1 MLPAAIGEVRE
12 RRGVVW
18 DRRAPDP
25 PSRRSLGFDKAGLA
39 ETPGQPGRVRL
50 RFFRS
55 GASILLRGSTL
66 LTAAMKEMQDS
77 ETARLFS
84 PIKQSLLA
92 TLKSLTPHL
101 EKINEGWQALLQGL
115 SLNEEQ
121 NKALHDFD
129 FRGACRSLKS
139 SRFDDYRLQ
148 LETYGRELE
157 RLGLSAENVT
167 CVVAF
172 YLVTCLR
179 HTAPAGA
186 KEKNMI
192 VAMTRLMVASHRLL
206 FSGYGD
212 QLAMVYRRIDEQ
224 ERHKLSR
231 DLHDDVGHNLVV
243 LKLYME
249 MISKDLTQGDSD
261 EQIKP
266 KVEEAKALIAN
277 TIESVRRLI
286 LDLGPALLEETG
298 LVSAIRLYSRQFS
311 ARTGIKATIQD
322 AGVPD
327 TVPSSHEI
335 ALYRV
340 FQGALSNVVKHSRA
354 QNVKVVVGGA
364 KQSKVIMIIEDDGVG
379 FDLTSEKQTGFGL
392 RAMRERIEGL
402 GGRFYMESWPAK
414 FGHKRRGTRIEIDL
428 PVPTP
433 EAI

>member
-1 MLPAAIGEVRE
+1 
-12 RRGVVW
+12 
-18 DRRAPDP
+18 
-25 PSRRSLGFDKAGLA
+25 
-39 ETPGQPGRVRL
+39 
-50 RFFRS
+50 
-55 GASILLRGSTL
+55 
-66 LTAAMKEMQDS
+66 MKEMQDS

-157 RLGLSAENVT
+157 QLGLSAENVT

-192 VAMTRLMVASHRLL
+192 VAMTRLMVASHRFL

-212 QLAMVYRRIDEQ
+212 QLAMVCSRIDEQ
-224 ERHKLSR
+224 ER
-231 DLHDDVGHNLVV
+231 
-243 LKLYME
+243 
-249 MISKDLTQGDSD
+249 
-261 EQIKP
+261 
-266 KVEEAKALIAN
+266 
-277 TIESVRRLI
+277 
-286 LDLGPALLEETG
+286 
-298 LVSAIRLYSRQFS
+298 
-311 ARTGIKATIQD
+311 
-322 AGVPD
+322 
-327 TVPSSHEI
+327 
-335 ALYRV
+335 
-340 FQGALSNVVKHSRA
+340 
-354 QNVKVVVGGA
+354 
-364 KQSKVIMIIEDDGVG
+364 
-379 FDLTSEKQTGFGL
+379 
-392 RAMRERIEGL
+392 
-402 GGRFYMESWPAK
+402 
-414 FGHKRRGTRIEIDL
+414 HKRRGTRIEIDL

>member
-101 EKINEGWQALLQGL
+101 EKINEGW
-115 SLNEEQ
+115 
-121 NKALHDFD
+121 
-129 FRGACRSLKS
+129 
-139 SRFDDYRLQ
+139 
-148 LETYGRELE
+148 
-157 RLGLSAENVT
+157 
-167 CVVAF
+167 
-172 YLVTCLR
+172 
-179 HTAPAGA
+179 
-186 KEKNMI
+186 
-192 VAMTRLMVASHRLL
+192 
-206 FSGYGD
+206 
-212 QLAMVYRRIDEQ
+212 
-224 ERHKLSR
+224 
-231 DLHDDVGHNLVV
+231 
-243 LKLYME
+243 
-249 MISKDLTQGDSD
+249 
-261 EQIKP
+261 
-266 KVEEAKALIAN
+266 
-277 TIESVRRLI
+277 
-286 LDLGPALLEETG
+286 
-298 LVSAIRLYSRQFS
+298 
-311 ARTGIKATIQD
+311 
-322 AGVPD
+322 
-327 TVPSSHEI
+327 
-335 ALYRV
+335 
-340 FQGALSNVVKHSRA
+340 RA
-354 QNVKVVVGGA
+354 
-364 KQSKVIMIIEDDGVG
+364 
-379 FDLTSEKQTGFGL
+379 GFGL

>member
-1 MLPAAIGEVRE
+1 
-12 RRGVVW
+12 
-18 DRRAPDP
+18 
-25 PSRRSLGFDKAGLA
+25 
-39 ETPGQPGRVRL
+39 
-50 RFFRS
+50 
-55 GASILLRGSTL
+55 
-66 LTAAMKEMQDS
+66 MKEMQDS

-84 PIKQSLLA
+84 PIKPSLLA
-92 TLKSLTPHL
+92 ALKLLTTRL
-101 EKINEGWQALLQGL
+101 EKINEGWQVLLQGL

-121 NKALHDFD
+121 NTALRDFD
-129 FRGACRSLKS
+129 FRGACRTLKS
-139 SRFDDYRLQ
+139 ARFDDYRLQ

-167 CVVAF
+167 CAVAF

-179 HTAPAGA
+179 HISPAGA

-192 VAMTRLMVASHRLL
+192 VAMTRLIVASHRFL

-249 MISKDLTQGDSD
+249 MISKDLTQGDS
-261 EQIKP
+261 EQVKP

-311 ARTGIKATIQD
+311 ARTGIKVTIQD
-322 AGVPD
+322 AGVPE

-354 QNVKVVVGGA
+354 QNVKVVAGGA

-379 FDLTSEKQTGFGL
+379 FDLTVEKQTGFGL